1 MPGSPPTLRDMVKD
15 ALDSGQTYT
24 QLAERAIDPETGQKA
39 SLALLNDIGLGKVG
53 RMPYDY
59 HLRAAAAALQ
69 KPYETVWLAALAEWL
84 PPPEGV
90 RIIVEEDEPENLAE
104 GLRRLDRSI
113 THLLNQLGEDGE
125 RRAEG
130 A

>member
-1 MPGSPPTLRDMVKD
+1 MPASPTLRDMVKD

-24 QLAERAIDPETGQKA
+24 QLAERAIDPQTGQKA
-39 SLALLNDIGLGKVG
+39 SLALLNDIGRGKVG

-59 HLRAAAAALQ
+59 HLRAVAAALQ
-69 KPYETVWLAALAEWL
+69 KPYEAVRRAAIAEWV
-84 PPPEGV
+84 PAEGV
-90 RIIVEEDEPENLAE
+90 DGEREELLEEARQINE
-104 GLRRLDRSI
+104 SI
-113 THLLNQLGEDGE
+113 TQLLGRLGEGDE